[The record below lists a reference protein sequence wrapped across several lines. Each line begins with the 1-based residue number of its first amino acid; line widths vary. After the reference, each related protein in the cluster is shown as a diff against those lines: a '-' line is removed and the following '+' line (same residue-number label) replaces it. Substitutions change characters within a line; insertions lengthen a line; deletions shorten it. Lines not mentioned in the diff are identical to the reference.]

1 MRKPTKITDEEIL
14 DHYSGNQE
22 KGIERKAP
30 SEIAELFKISR
41 MTLWRRLKRIQRD
54 KGIELSAPVAKEQ
67 KIRKKLTLTKIIKVT
82 QNPIAKKSL
91 EKNINAIEQL
101 QRINDRANEI
111 LDAVTGDQKFIDR
124 VTEAINRL
132 LGEDNPKEKN
142 KILNDLIVIITQD
155 HLTALKACAE
165 IRGQLIL
172 QLELFKTL
180 YSLEGIQEFQKIVL
194 DAINRC
200 SPDLRTQILEEI
212 KRVRVL
218 RFEPPKGKPI

>member
-1 MRKPTKITDEEIL
+1 MGRIRKITDEELL
-14 DHYSGNQE
+14 DHYCGNKE
-22 KGIERKAP
+22 KGIERKTQA
-30 SEIAELFKISR
+30 EIAKLFNASR
-41 MTLWRRLKRIQRD
+41 MTIWKRLKKIQRD
-54 KGIELSAPVAKEQ
+54 KGIELATPVAKEYPRTI
-67 KIRKKLTLTKIIKVT
+67 KIK
-82 QNPIAKKSL
+82 QNKIAKRSL

-124 VTEAINRL
+124 VTAAINSL
-132 LGEDNPKEKN
+132 SGEDNPKEKN
-142 KILNDLIVIITQD
+142 KILDNLIMIITQD
-155 HLTALKACAE
+155 HQTALKACAE

-200 SPDLRTQILEEI
+200 SPDLRTQVLEEI

-218 RFEPPKGKPI
+218 RFEPPRGKVI